1 MKNKVIIFLRTSK
14 QRLRGRA
21 RIIRQKHWTNSFVA
35 GPASSQ
41 IARPSSSTA
50 AGGPQIFQSEMD
62 EMEAQLEEM
71 SRKSHMLGAVTPRS
85 HGVLKTFSLR
95 SWFKI
100 SRISERTVSSKACSL
115 PNQIFT
121 HSFKILRSQGIA
133 SPEGPTWSWS
143 QHEQQAVSKE
153 MDSNCC
159 LIASKFLKYF
169 RRVLTQG

>member
-1 MKNKVIIFLRTSK
+1 M
-14 QRLRGRA
+14 A
-21 RIIRQKHWTNSFVA
+21 NS
-35 GPASSQ
+35 Q
-41 IARPSSSTA
+41 NTRPSSNN
-50 AGGPQIFQSEMD
+50 AGAGCSHQSGHSD
-62 EMEAQLEEM
+62 MEAKLEERSM
-71 SRKSHMLGAVTPRS
+71 KSHMIGAATPRI
-85 HGVLKTFSLR
+85 HGVLKTCSLR
-95 SWFKI
+95 SRFKI
-100 SRISERTVSSKACSL
+100 SETSERMMSSKACSL